1 MYLINVFF
9 GRSLAQK
16 WHPDHFDGDEKK
28 KAEKMFIDIASAKE
42 VLLDE
47 EMRAKFDQGEDP
59 LDPEQQQH
67 GGGHGFNP
75 FQQFH
80 FRPGGGFP
88 GGGFQEFKFHFN

>member
-1 MYLINVFF
+1 
-9 GRSLAQK
+9 
-16 WHPDHFDGDEKK
+16 
-28 KAEKMFIDIASAKE
+28 MFIDIASAKE